1 MSRQTGIPDWVC
13 WTHSSAGYAEDGG
26 CDECAK
32 EKAKATELQSLR
44 EEVARLGGVVDRLHG
59 VLSRMNARNDLELA
73 KKDES
78 ISQLQGTID
87 QLRLE
92 RSERLERDL

>member
-32 EKAKATELQSLR
+32 EKAKA
-44 EEVARLGGVVDRLHG
+44 VARLGGVVDRLHG